1 VGRVQTL
8 TAARGP
14 LAPRPADEDY
24 AGHATLDPRLLL
36 IYQPSRCQAPP
47 PTDGARLLLESIR
60 RVWPVL
66 REQVGGAGALG
77 AHPPAG
83 GLPLQLVGTPSSGWP
98 ICRPWGLPLQQVTGA
113 GALGAHPPAGGLP
126 LQLVGTPSSSWPSC
140 WPWGLPLQQVA
151 GAGALGAHPPAGGL
165 PLQLVAG
172 AGGLPALWCGLRL
185 LGAPAGAPGLLGAG
199 HPAPWACQTREVRK
213 TAPRRHGLAGLTSN
227 GARQIQRACAVL
239 QDCRPCLAFWTV
251 TLPDTTIRE
260 LIGADLWPKFQTR
273 LRDLL
278 VRALK
283 RRGLPARVVGVV
295 ELHPG
300 RSMRERLPLPHLHV
314 VFQGRGGRGQPW
326 ALDRAALDRLIVD
339 AVRYVGLPAPDV
351 RAAGNVQPVRRN
363 CGAYLAKYCTK
374 NREAAWLKQ
383 VPGNL
388 PRVWWFWSAP
398 LRSEVL
404 ALVLPVCWSFVS
416 WLHRLPLLE
425 LERLGVARVRLDLP
439 DPRAPVTWCCRFRSC
454 DALRRAQFLWGGWE
468 RSLQLAC
475 VADS

>member
-1 VGRVQTL
+1 MV
-8 TAARGP
+8 
-14 LAPRPADEDY
+14 
-24 AGHATLDPRLLL
+24 AG
-36 IYQPSRCQAPP
+36 
-47 PTDGARLLLESIR
+47 G
-60 RVWPVL
+60 
-66 REQVGGAGALG
+66 GALG
-77 AHPPAG
+77 LA
-83 GLPLQLVGTPSSGWP
+83 
-98 ICRPWGLPLQQVTGA
+98 
-113 GALGAHPPAGGLP
+113 
-126 LQLVGTPSSSWPSC
+126 PSC
-140 WPWGLPLQQVA
+140 SPASLGVVA
-151 GAGALGAHPPAGGL
+151 GSW
-165 PLQLVAG
+165 
-172 AGGLPALWCGLRL
+172 GLPALWCGLRQ
-185 LGAPAGAPGLLGAG
+185 LGAPAGAPGLLGPG

-213 TAPRRHGLAGLTSN
+213 TGPKRHGLAGLTSN

-326 ALDRAALDRLIVD
+326 ALDRATLDRLIVD

-363 CGAYLAKYCTK
+363 CGAYMAKYMSK
-374 NREAAWLKQ
+374 NRESAWLKQ

-398 LRSEVL
+398 LRAEVL
-404 ALVLPVCWSFVS
+404 ALVVPVCWSFVS
-416 WLHRLPLLE
+416 WLHRLPLRE
-425 LERLGVARVRLDLP
+425 LEGLGVARVRLDLP

-454 DALRRAQFLWGGWE
+454 DALRRAQILWGAWE
-468 RSLQLAC
+468 QSLQLVCNA
-475 VADS
+475 